1 MRTPTM
7 NRPRT
12 RLIGGVCAGLAEH
25 LDRPVSTV
33 RAALLLLTIAGGAG
47 PLFYLWLW
55 ATVPAEVGEVQRS
68 LPKDVLVRASTI
80 EPVAESV
87 RQRPITEVLLGLAL
101 LAAGVGLV
109 LGQMGVGVSLN
120 FAIPAIVVL
129 AGAGLA
135 WWQFADLRRR
145 GSSSST
151 VIRVL
156 GALVLVALGIVLFF
170 VTSSRP
176 DVWTVAIASVSVLLG
191 VGIVAAPWAI
201 RFSRDLVEERA
212 AREREAERA
221 EIAAHLHDSVLQ
233 TLALIQQ
240 KAGPHSEAAR
250 LARAQERE
258 LRGWLFA
265 GETSVAL
272 DLAEELRR
280 IAASIEADYP
290 VQVEVVTAGRADGPS
305 PEPLIAAAREAMLN
319 AARHAG
325 GTVTVYLERGRDAVL
340 VDIGDRGPGI
350 DLDEIP
356 DDRFGVRESIIGRM
370 RRAGGTATLQR
381 GPGGIGTEVR
391 LRMPVESA
399 SEPPPAESPADPLPA
414 SSNPTSSN
422 PTSSNGAAL

>member
-1 MRTPTM
+1 MRTATM
-7 NRPRT
+7 TRPRT
-12 RLIGGVCAGLAEH
+12 RLIGGVCVGLAAH
-25 LDRPVSTV
+25 LDQPVSRV
-33 RAALLLLTIAGGAG
+33 RAAMLLLTIAGGAG
-47 PLFYLWLW
+47 PLFYAWLW
-55 ATVPAEVGEVQRS
+55 ATVPTESAEAAK
-68 LPKDVLVRASTI
+68 LPKEALVKASEPEPEPATPLRRR
-80 EPVAESV
+80 PVA
-87 RQRPITEVLLGLAL
+87 EVLLGLAL
-101 LAAGVGLV
+101 LAAGAGLV
-109 LGQMGVGVSLN
+109 LGQLGVGVSLN
-120 FAIPAIVVL
+120 IAVPAIVVL

-135 WWQFADLRRR
+135 WWQFADARRR
-145 GSSSST
+145 GSGSSA
-151 VIRVL
+151 VIRAL

-265 GETSVAL
+265 GETSVEL

-280 IAASIEADYP
+280 IAAAIEADYA
-290 VQVEVVTAGRADGPS
+290 VRVEVVTAGPADGPS

-325 GTVTVYLERGRDAVL
+325 GTVTVYLERGRDAVQ
-340 VDIGDRGPGI
+340 VDVGDRGPGV

-356 DDRFGVRESIIGRM
+356 DDRFGVRESLIGRM
-370 RRAGGTATLQR
+370 RRAGGSASLHR
-381 GPGGIGTEVR
+381 GPGGVGTEVS
-391 LRMPVESA
+391 LRMPV
-399 SEPPPAESPADPLPA
+399 AENDPLPA
-414 SSNPTSSN
+414 EP
-422 PTSSNGAAL
+422 NGAAS

>member
-1 MRTPTM
+1 MRTATM
-7 NRPRT
+7 ARPRM

-25 LDRPVSTV
+25 LDKPVSVV
-33 RAALLLLTIAGGAG
+33 RAAMLLGILAGGAG
-47 PLFYLWLW
+47 PLLYAWLW
-55 ATVPAEVGEVQRS
+55 ATVPAEPGEVRRA
-68 LPKDVLVRASTI
+68 LPKQALVKASPPSAV
-80 EPVAESV
+80 EPLRREQPVA
-87 RQRPITEVLLGLAL
+87 EVLLGLAL

-109 LGQMGVGVSLN
+109 LGQFGVGVSLN
-120 FAIPAIVVL
+120 VVVPAIVVL

-145 GSSSST
+145 APGSSPSRL
-151 VIRVL
+151 IRAL
-156 GALVLVALGIVLFF
+156 GALVLVALGILLFF
-170 VTSSRP
+170 VTGSRP
-176 DVWTVAIASVSVLLG
+176 DAWTVVIASISVLIG

-201 RFSRDLVEERA
+201 RFSRDLVDERA
-212 AREREAERA
+212 ARERESERA

-265 GETSVAL
+265 GETGVAL

-280 IAASIEADYP
+280 IAAGIEADYA
-290 VQVEVVTAGRADGPS
+290 VRVEVVTAGQDAGPS

-325 GTVTVYLERGRDAVL
+325 GTITVYLERGRDAVQ
-340 VDIGDRGPGI
+340 VDVGDRGPGI

-370 RRAGGTATLQR
+370 RRAGGTAGVSR

-391 LRMPVESA
+391 LRMPVEQSDPEPVRPPSA
-399 SEPPPAESPADPLPA
+399 
-414 SSNPTSSN
+414 PTE
-422 PTSSNGAAL
+422 TNGAAS

>member
-1 MRTPTM
+1 MRTATM
-7 NRPRT
+7 TRPRT

-25 LDRPVSTV
+25 LDVPVARV

-47 PLFYLWLW
+47 PLFYAWLW
-55 ATVPAEVGEVQRS
+55 ATVPTESDATPK
-68 LPKDVLVRASTI
+68 LPKEALVKAAEP
-80 EPVAESV
+80 EPVAPV
-87 RQRPITEVLLGLAL
+87 RKRPIAEVLLGLAL

-120 FAIPAIVVL
+120 FAVPAVVVL

-135 WWQFADLRRR
+135 WWQFADARRR
-145 GSSSST
+145 SGSSA
-151 VIRVL
+151 VIRAL

-176 DVWTVAIASVSVLLG
+176 DVWTVVIASVSVLLG

-265 GETSVAL
+265 GETGVEL

-280 IAASIEADYP
+280 IAAEIEADYA
-290 VQVEVVTAGRADGPS
+290 VRVEVVTAGRADGPS

-325 GTVTVYLERGRDAVL
+325 GTVTVYLERGKDAVQ
-340 VDIGDRGPGI
+340 VDVGDRGPGI

-370 RRAGGTATLQR
+370 RRAGGTASLHR
-381 GPGGIGTEVR
+381 GPGGVGTEVS
-391 LRMPVESA
+391 LRMPVAEPVAESVPVPA
-399 SEPPPAESPADPLPA
+399 PPPTPGPTEPNGFA
-414 SSNPTSSN
+414 S
-422 PTSSNGAAL
+422 